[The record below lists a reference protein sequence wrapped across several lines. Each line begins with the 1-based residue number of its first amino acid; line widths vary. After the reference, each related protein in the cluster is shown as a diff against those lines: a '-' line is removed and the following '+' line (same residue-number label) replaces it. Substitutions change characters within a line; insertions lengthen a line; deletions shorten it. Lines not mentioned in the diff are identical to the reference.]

1 MFRIS
6 NHYVP
11 ISAAI
16 LLVVEILCLM
26 ASVYLGVYI
35 RFLEPVQPFSTSQA
49 SLWIQHAS
57 VFAFVMVSSMAV
69 FGMYHQGYREN
80 FRDTLLR
87 LMPAFAV
94 GFGLITLVFYLYPDI
109 YFGRGILAI
118 VMVISASGIF
128 LTRAVFHKWSATIYT
143 GTPILVLGAG
153 RLAKQCVRLVEGN
166 AGSNTFK
173 IVGFISMPGEV
184 NQVLSS
190 SILQRKGTLM
200 SMAQEYNVK
209 EIIVAVRNRRGG
221 ALPIQE
227 LLECKLNGIKVTD
240 VDTFFEREMNQVRVD
255 FLQPSWLV
263 FNGGFD
269 QSDFRIIVKKVFDL
283 LASVIL
289 LIITFPIMLITAL
302 LIYIEDRMPIF
313 YRQERVGRNGHTFM
327 ILKFRSMRNDAEKFG
342 EPKWASEN
350 DPRMTR
356 VGRVIRK
363 LRIDELPQILNVLK
377 GDMSFVGPRPER
389 PFFVEKLCEDI
400 AYYNTRHSIKPGITG
415 WAQVRYPY
423 GASIEDA
430 IQKLWYDLYYVK
442 NNSLFLDI
450 LILIDSVRVV
460 LFGKGVR

>member
-1 MFRIS
+1 MFRIF

-11 ISAAI
+11 ISAVI
-16 LLVVEILCLM
+16 LLVVEVLCLM
-26 ASVYLGVYI
+26 ASVYLGLYI
-35 RFLEPVQPFSTSQA
+35 RFLEPVHPFSGSQA
-49 SLWIQHAS
+49 GLWMQNAS

-69 FGMYHQGYREN
+69 FGMYHPGYREN

-94 GFGLITLVFYLYPDI
+94 GFGFITLVFYLYPDT
-109 YFGRGILAI
+109 YLGRGILVL
-118 VMVISASGIF
+118 VMVIAASGIF
-128 LTRAVFHKWSATIYT
+128 LTRAVFYKWSATMHT
-143 GTPILVLGAG
+143 GTPVLVLGVG
-153 RLAKQCVRLVEGN
+153 RLAKECVKLIEGN
-166 AGSNTFK
+166 AGPNKFK
-173 IVGFISMPGEV
+173 IVGFVSMPDEV

-190 SILQRKGTLM
+190 SILPRKGTLM
-200 SMAQEYNVK
+200 SMAQAYNVK

-221 ALPIQE
+221 VLPIHE
-227 LLECKLNGIKVTD
+227 LLECKLNGTKITD
-240 VDTFFEREMNQVRVD
+240 VATFFEREANQVRVD

-269 QSDFRIIVKKVFDL
+269 QSDLRIIVKKVFDL

-289 LIITFPIMLITAL
+289 LIFTFPIMLITAL
-302 LIYIEDRMPIF
+302 LIYIEDRTPIF

-327 ILKFRSMRNDAEKFG
+327 VLKFRSMRNDAEKFG

-350 DPRMTR
+350 DPRTTR
-356 VGRVIRK
+356 VGRIIRK

-400 AYYNTRHSIKPGITG
+400 PYYNARHSIKPGITG
-415 WAQVRYPY
+415 WAQVSYRY

-450 LILIDSVRVV
+450 MILIDTVRVV